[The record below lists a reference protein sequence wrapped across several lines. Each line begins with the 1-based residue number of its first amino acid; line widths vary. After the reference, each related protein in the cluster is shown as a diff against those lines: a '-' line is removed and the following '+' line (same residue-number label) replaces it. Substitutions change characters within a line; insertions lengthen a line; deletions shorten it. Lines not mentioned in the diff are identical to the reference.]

1 VKSQQTPLLVSQP
14 TAAVR
19 NQSSSSKKDYPAI
32 ALSYAED
39 ILAGRIPA
47 CKEVKQACR
56 RHLTD
61 LERAESGKF
70 EYIFDPASGSRVCE
84 FIEALP
90 HPKGKWAAK
99 RELINLGSWQI
110 FIDVSLFGW
119 VERDDPTRYRFRDA
133 YIEVPRKNGKTTGFS
148 AGIELYK
155 FAADG
160 ECGAEVYIGATSE
173 DQAKRTGFSAARTMA
188 LRSKALCE
196 AFGITVNTKSLTR
209 DDGSVLKPV
218 IARPGDG
225 DSPSCAVCEEYHEHP
240 TSELYDTMKTGMG
253 ARENPLALIVTTAGF
268 NRAGPCYAVR
278 QEVQKVL
285 EGTLVNER
293 LFGIIYTIDREDLIE
308 NGGDPFSE
316 ATLRKANP
324 NFGISIDPK
333 FLLDEARKAK
343 ESSRRQ
349 NTFLT
354 KHLDVWVNAAVSWMN
369 MAQWDELAD
378 PTLKIEDFYGEEGI
392 TGVDLANRIDLASK
406 VIVFRRFICDGENGA
421 SRDHYYIFC
430 TSYLNAAKVED
441 SKGEHYQGWEKDGY
455 LVKTPGNVTDYNRI
469 GDDLLEDA
477 QKFFIRQIPHDP
489 HHAAALV
496 QFIQAREDW
505 PQDVEFV
512 EILPTRGNFSP
523 AMKELEAAVL
533 EKRIHHNGDPVLAW
547 AMSNVVALSDAR
559 ENLFPDKEAPENK
572 IDPAVAL
579 IMAMRQWILSDVDGS
594 APGMDVIEDPAAKK
608 QDHLKEPQPQQ

>member
-1 VKSQQTPLLVSQP
+1 
-14 TAAVR
+14 
-19 NQSSSSKKDYPAI
+19 
-32 ALSYAED
+32 
-39 ILAGRIPA
+39 
-47 CKEVKQACR
+47 
-56 RHLTD
+56 
-61 LERAESGKF
+61 
-70 EYIFDPASGSRVCE
+70 
-84 FIEALP
+84 
-90 HPKGKWAAK
+90 
-99 RELINLGSWQI
+99 
-110 FIDVSLFGW
+110 LFGW

-324 NFGISIDPK
+324 NFGVSIDPK

-406 VIVFRRFICDGENGA
+406 VIVFRRFICGGEFGA
-421 SRDHYYIFC
+421 SQRSLLHLLHLLSQC
-430 TSYLNAAKVED
+430 SQGRRLQRGALPGM
-441 SKGEHYQGWEKDGY
+441 GEGW
-455 LVKTPGNVTDYNRI
+455 LPGQN
-469 GDDLLEDA
+469 
-477 QKFFIRQIPHDP
+477 
-489 HHAAALV
+489 
-496 QFIQAREDW
+496 ARECHRLQ
-505 PQDVEFV
+505 PH
-512 EILPTRGNFSP
+512 RG
-523 AMKELEAAVL
+523 
-533 EKRIHHNGDPVLAW
+533 
-547 AMSNVVALSDAR
+547 
-559 ENLFPDKEAPENK
+559 
-572 IDPAVAL
+572 
-579 IMAMRQWILSDVDGS
+579 
-594 APGMDVIEDPAAKK
+594 
-608 QDHLKEPQPQQ
+608 